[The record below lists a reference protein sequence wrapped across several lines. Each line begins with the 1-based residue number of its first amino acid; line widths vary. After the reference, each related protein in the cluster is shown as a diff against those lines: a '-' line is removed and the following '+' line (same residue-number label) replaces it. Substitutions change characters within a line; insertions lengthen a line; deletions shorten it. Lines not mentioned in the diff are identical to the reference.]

1 MFENETQRNTKII
14 SEELPL
20 LRARARAIGERLDRL
35 NRRIMEIKQGAR
47 VSLYLA
53 VVDAEK
59 CLGCGLCETACPV
72 GAITVKN
79 TAFVN
84 KSCCTGC
91 GRCVD
96 ECPQGAIVLRTSSFY
111 HKDKK

>member
-1 MFENETQRNTKII
+1 METKARRNTNEPGK
-14 SEELPL
+14 ELTL
-20 LRARARAIGERLDRL
+20 IRARAQDIEARLDRL
-35 NRRIMEIKQGAR
+35 NRRIMEIKQGVR
-47 VSLYLA
+47 VPLYFA